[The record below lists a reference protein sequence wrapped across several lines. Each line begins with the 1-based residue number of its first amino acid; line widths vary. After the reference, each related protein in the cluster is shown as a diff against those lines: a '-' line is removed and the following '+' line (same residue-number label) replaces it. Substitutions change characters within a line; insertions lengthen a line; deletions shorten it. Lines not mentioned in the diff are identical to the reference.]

1 VNAGAPRSSR
11 QAGAAVPHAGI
22 AAAALVLPLAGLA
35 LLLSAPELDVRWE
48 HHPSHFWLVLAA
60 GAINAVL
67 AYATGSAAR
76 RHGDARVFLVSLG
89 FLAAA
94 GFLGLH
100 ALATPGVLLDESNT
114 GFVVA
119 TPIGLAIAAVLAAA
133 SGLDLSIE
141 TAAQLMRHARSL
153 QNGLI
158 VLMLAWAAAS
168 LAGMPPLD
176 DPSVPER
183 SSGALLVPTIAAVGL
198 YGFAVVR
205 YLRLYRRNPA
215 SMLLWMAA
223 AFTLLAEA
231 MLAVAVGRNWH
242 ATWWEWHLL
251 MLFAFSL
258 VAWSAQRQWHEERF
272 SDLYLSETASARREI
287 TVLFADL
294 QGFTSFSERHDP
306 DVVRGMLNEFF
317 EVAIPPV
324 VEQHGGEIDRIV
336 GDALMV
342 TFNTR
347 ADQPDHAVRAAR
359 AGLAIQDAAGAI
371 VRRHPDWPRF
381 RVGINSGEVA
391 LSVLGTTGG
400 RTRTV
405 IGDAVNTAA
414 RIETS
419 APAGAVAI
427 GAETF
432 ARLGPARVES
442 LGRIDVKGKSAPV
455 EIYRLIELSADG
467 G

>member
-1 VNAGAPRSSR
+1 MSADAPRSS
-11 QAGAAVPHAGI
+11 GGVPISPPHAAIAI
-22 AAAALVLPLAGLA
+22 AALSLPLAGLA
-35 LLLSAPELDVRWE
+35 LLLADPGLDVRWE

-60 GAINAVL
+60 GAINAAL
-67 AYATGSAAR
+67 AYSTGSAAR
-76 RHGDARVFLVSLG
+76 RYGDARVFLVSLG

-100 ALATPGVLLDESNT
+100 ALATPGVLLEESNT
-114 GFVVA
+114 GFVIA
-119 TPIGLAIAAVLAAA
+119 TLIGLAIAAVLAAA
-133 SGLDLSIE
+133 SGLDLRIE
-141 TAAQLMRHARSL
+141 TATRLMRHARSL

-158 VLMLAWAAAS
+158 VLMVVWAVAS

-183 SSGALLVPTIAAVGL
+183 SSGALLVPTVAAVGL
-198 YGFAVVR
+198 YAFAVVR
-205 YLRLYRRNPA
+205 YLRLYRRAPA
-215 SMLLWMAA
+215 GMLLWMAA

-231 MLAVAVGRNWH
+231 MLAVAVGRSWH

-251 MLFAFSL
+251 MLLAFSL
-258 VAWSAQRQWHEERF
+258 VAWSAHRQWHQERF
-272 SDLYLSETASARREI
+272 SGLYLSETASARREI
-287 TVLFADL
+287 SVLFADL
-294 QGFTSFSERHDP
+294 EGFTSFSERTDP
-306 DVVRGMLNEFF
+306 DRVSAMLNEYF

-324 VEQHGGEIDRIV
+324 VGRHGGEIDRIV

-347 ADQPDHAVRAAR
+347 GDQPDHPIRAAR
-359 AGLAIQDAAGAI
+359 AALAIQRAADEVI
-371 VRRHPDWPRF
+371 RRHPEWPRF

-391 LSVLGTTGG
+391 LSVLGTAGG

-405 IGDAVNTAA
+405 VGDAVNTAA
-414 RIETS
+414 RIEAI
-419 APAGAVAI
+419 APAGGVAI

-442 LGRIDVKGKSAPV
+442 LGRIDVKGKSAPLEV
-455 EIYRLIELSADG
+455 YHLIDLAPPR
-467 G
+467 

>member
-1 VNAGAPRSSR
+1 
-11 QAGAAVPHAGI
+11 VPHAAL
-22 AAAALVLPLAGLA
+22 AAAALLLPLAGLV
-35 LLLSAPELDVRWE
+35 LLLAAPELDVRWE

-67 AYATGSAAR
+67 AYATGTAAR
-76 RHGDARVFLVSLG
+76 RHADARVFLVSLG

-100 ALATPGVLLDESNT
+100 ALATPGVLLEESNT
-114 GFVVA
+114 GFVIA
-119 TPIGLAIAAVLAAA
+119 TLIGLAIAAVLVAA
-133 SGLDLSIE
+133 SGLDLAVE
-141 TAAQLMRHARSL
+141 TSARLMRHAGL
-153 QNGLI
+153 AQNGLI
-158 VLMLAWAAAS
+158 ALMVVWGAVS
-168 LAGMPPLD
+168 LAGLPPLD
-176 DPSVPER
+176 DPAVPER
-183 SSGALLVPTIAAVGL
+183 ASGALLVPTIAAVGL

-205 YLRLYRRNPA
+205 YLRLYRRSPA
-215 SMLLWMAA
+215 SMLIWMAA
-223 AFTLLAEA
+223 AFALLAEA

-251 MLFAFSL
+251 MLIAFSL
-258 VAWSAQRQWHEERF
+258 VAWSAHRQWHEERF
-272 SDLYLSETASARREI
+272 SDLYLSETASGRREVS
-287 TVLFADL
+287 VLFADL
-294 QGFTSFSERHDP
+294 QGFTSFTERNDP
-306 DVVRGMLNEFF
+306 DVVSAMLNQFF

-347 ADQPDHAVRAAR
+347 ADQPDHALRAAR
-359 AGLAIQDAAGAI
+359 AGLAIQTAAGEI

-381 RVGINSGEVA
+381 RVGINSGEAV

-414 RIETS
+414 RIEAI
-419 APAGAVAI
+419 APPGGVAI

-432 ARLGPARVES
+432 AGLGPARVES
-442 LGRIDVKGKSAPV
+442 LGRISVKGKAAPV
-455 EIYRLIELSADG
+455 EVYRLLGLGEDAD
-467 G
+467 